1 MWYRSIQC
9 EGVRNQALNYLRI
22 NTLCICYLNTVLVN
36 KYQLVLVALL
46 QQPVCYKEKLLIT
59 HWERADGK
67 GSVMIRLPRGQLNV
81 TAHSGCPL
89 ENSETHMR
97 QEIDTSSVPSTSSSN
112 INTDNQL
119 VWSSPFRNSLYPQI
133 TRQIAY
139 SNCLLDMAQSAK
151 TPLGVN
157 PFWESGATPPI
168 EWRQWFSTLKM
179 TIMAR
184 DRIEVDK
191 LLKLKPQP
199 TDLFYPT
206 LPTYEE
212 EFEGE
217 TEDEARNTEQ
227 RNERRR
233 VDFENE
239 CKVIER
245 KGALVDRIP
254 WDEADTK
261 VKSLIYLSLGA
272 EARRNY
278 HQKNPHTQI
287 EKCTTHEL
295 VHELNITFTIPRNTT
310 FDRFKFFKS
319 MQQSHE
325 SLETYYSR
333 IREAGALCKFKD
345 LEEDLVKDL
354 FISNMTNTSILMD
367 LLSEVKT
374 PQQVLN
380 FAINRERGQANQ
392 QEIMR
397 AHTNNTSW
405 SQVSY
410 IRNKPR
416 TSFPQRTIQQ
426 PILPT
431 PPTGKIE
438 PCYKCG
444 QAFIKNHLNM
454 CKAQNFTCKICKK
467 IGHFTSMCKAPVP
480 ERRNTQFRQDYRKN
494 IQQRSTPQTRRVRR
508 VKEQEKCVEEEETEE
523 ETVDAEAA
531 LYIKELM
538 EDWSA
543 VNTIRPVVL
552 WKINSISFKQRS
564 RRRILGQD

>member
-1 MWYRSIQC
+1 MSQELDRS
-9 EGVRNQALNYLRI
+9 
-22 NTLCICYLNTVLVN
+22 
-36 KYQLVLVALL
+36 
-46 QQPVCYKEKLLIT
+46 
-59 HWERADGK
+59 
-67 GSVMIRLPRGQLNV
+67 
-81 TAHSGCPL
+81 
-89 ENSETHMR
+89 
-97 QEIDTSSVPSTSSSN
+97 STSSTLH
-112 INTDNQL
+112 NTSEIDNQL
-119 VWSSPFRNSLYPQI
+119 VWSNPVRTTLNTQI

-139 SNCLLDMAQSAK
+139 SNILLDMAQSAK

-168 EWRQWFSTLKM
+168 EWRQWFATLKM
-179 TIMAR
+179 AIMAR
-184 DRIEVDK
+184 DSIEVDK

-217 TEDEARNTEQ
+217 TEDEARNREQ

-239 CKVIER
+239 CMVIER
-245 KGALVDRIP
+245 KGAMVDRIP

-272 EARRNY
+272 EARRTY

-287 EKCTTHEL
+287 EKCTTNEL
-295 VHELNITFTIPRNTT
+295 AHELNITFTIPRNTT
-310 FDRFKFFKS
+310 FGRFKFFKS
-319 MQQSHE
+319 LQQSHE
-325 SLETYYSR
+325 SLETFYSR

-354 FISNMTNTSILMD
+354 FISNMTNTSIQMD
-367 LLSEVKT
+367 LLSEVRT

-392 QEIMR
+392 QEILR
-397 AHTNNTSW
+397 AHSSSTNW

-416 TSFPQRTIQQ
+416 TPFTQRPPQQ

-431 PPTGKIE
+431 PTTGKIE

-444 QAFIKNHLNM
+444 HPFIKNHLNM
-454 CKAQNFTCKICKK
+454 CKAQNFTSKICKK
-467 IGHFTSMCKAPVP
+467 ICQFTSMCKAPMP
-480 ERRNTQFRQDYRKN
+480 ERRNTTYRQDFRKN
-494 IQQRSTPQTRRVRR
+494 TQTTT
-508 VKEQEKCVEEEETEE
+508 K
-523 ETVDAEAA
+523 D
-531 LYIKELM
+531 
-538 EDWSA
+538 
-543 VNTIRPVVL
+543 
-552 WKINSISFKQRS
+552 
-564 RRRILGQD
+564 